1 MSELSKRTTT
11 EAAASFG
18 PRAILLLPIG
28 STEPHGPHL
37 PLDTDVTI
45 ARAQALRAA
54 ERLCELGVVA
64 SVLPAVPYGV
74 TNYTEGFAGRI
85 SIRPGTLWALVD
97 DVLNAIAQE
106 GARQVVLVNGH
117 LEPAHVEVLRG
128 VVLDHATRAPGRV
141 HALFADVTR
150 RKHAQRLDA
159 EFQSGDCHAG
169 SYETSLVQFADPA
182 SVREELRRELPGVR
196 IDLLAKMRTGITTFR
211 AAGAEHAYCGDPRAA
226 SAEHGR
232 ELVELL
238 AEIVVD
244 LAREHWPDLFLP
256 RA

>member
-1 MSELSKRTTT
+1 MTELSKRTTT
-11 EAAASFG
+11 EAAACFG
-18 PRAILLLPIG
+18 PATIFLLPIG

-54 ERLCELGVVA
+54 ERLGELGVA
-64 SVLPAVPYGV
+64 AAVLPAVPFGV

-97 DVLNAIAQE
+97 DVLNALAQE

-128 VVLDHATRAPGRV
+128 VVLDHATRAPGRA

-150 RKHAQRLDA
+150 RKHAERLDA
-159 EFQSGDCHAG
+159 EFRSGDCHAG
-169 SYETSLVQFADPA
+169 SYETSIVQFADPGA
-182 SVREELRRELPGVR
+182 VREDVRRALPSVR
-196 IDLLAKMRTGITTFR
+196 IDLLAKMRDGITTFR
-211 AAGAEHAYCGDPRAA
+211 AAGAVRAYCGDPGAA

-238 AEIVVD
+238 AGIVVD
-244 LAREHWPDLFLP
+244 LAREHWPDLFVP